1 MPITAAAFVVSAA
14 QLAKLGESAAAD
26 DLDGFWAFLHGEARR
41 VLPEFPHSGYVIAV
55 LLEYLEEHDLHIVSV
70 DPGPD
75 ADRIS
80 DAALGLQFCL
90 TRTEAASA
98 LGALEAFR
106 ASEGEFLT
114 YYEEFADEP
123 LAHAGGA
130 MLDGLEYLKR
140 SFSMLPSDEDRV
152 LLFVG

>member
-1 MPITAAAFVVSAA
+1 MPIAAAAFVVSTA
-14 QLAKLGESAAAD
+14 QLAKLGGLAAAE
-26 DLDGFWAFLHGEARR
+26 DLDGFWGLLHGDAKR
-41 VLPEFPHSGYVIAV
+41 VLPEFAHSGYVISV
-55 LLEYLEEHDLHIVSV
+55 LLEYLEEQGLHIVSV
-70 DPGPD
+70 DAGPE

-90 TRTEAASA
+90 TRKEAASA
-98 LGALEAFR
+98 VEALEGFR
-106 ASEGEFLT
+106 ATEGEFLT

-140 SFSMLPSDEDRV
+140 ALGGLSSDEEHV

>member
-1 MPITAAAFVVSAA
+1 MPIAAAAFVVSTA
-14 QLAKLGESAAAD
+14 QLAKLGALAAAD
-26 DLDGFWAFLHGEARR
+26 DVDGFWELLHREAKR
-41 VLPEFPHSGYVIAV
+41 VVPEFPHSGYVVSV
-55 LLEYLEEHDLHIVSV
+55 LLEYLEERGLHIVSV
-70 DPGPD
+70 DPGPE
-75 ADRIS
+75 ADRIA

-90 TRTEAASA
+90 TRTESA
-98 LGALEAFR
+98 RSVEALEGFR
-106 ASEGEFLT
+106 ATEGEFLT

-140 SFSMLPSDEDRV
+140 ALGALSSDEDHV